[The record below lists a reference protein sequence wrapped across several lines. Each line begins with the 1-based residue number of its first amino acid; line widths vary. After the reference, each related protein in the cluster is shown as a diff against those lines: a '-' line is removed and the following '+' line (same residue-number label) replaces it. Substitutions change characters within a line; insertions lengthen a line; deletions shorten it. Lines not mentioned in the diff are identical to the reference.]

1 MLTHKTTNR
10 VIYGDTDKMGYA
22 YNANYLRWF
31 EIGRSEMFR
40 SMGLSYKTIETRGF
54 FLPVSEVYCKF
65 LAPIQYDDMLVI
77 ETSLDTG
84 VKGGMK
90 FDYCIKSEDIK
101 EHALKK
107 RWWNPDRSNFDFALA
122 YSDHENYSRQV
133 SHIRWM
139 RSGQLLQEYSGIDPN
154 KAD

>member
-40 SMGLSYKTIETRGF
+40 SMGLSYKTIESRGVY
-54 FLPVSEVYCKF
+54 LPVSEVYCKF
-65 LAPIQYDDMLVI
+65 STPIQYDDMLVI
-77 ETSLDTG
+77 ETSIDTS

-90 FDYCIKSEDIK
+90 FDYCIKNEDSTKIHAKGYTKHAFVDKNGRVVRPPDFIK
-101 EHALKK
+101 EL
-107 RWWNPDRSNFDFALA
+107 
-122 YSDHENYSRQV
+122 
-133 SHIRWM
+133 I
-139 RSGQLLQEYSGIDPN
+139 N
-154 KAD
+154 KNNDNG

>member
-1 MLTHKTTNR
+1 MLTHRTTSR

-40 SMGLSYKTIETRGF
+40 SMGMAYKTIEKKGI
-54 FLPVSEVYCKF
+54 FLPVSEVHCKF
-65 LAPIQYDDMLVI
+65 LAPIQYDDVLVI

-90 FDYCIKSEDIK
+90 FDYCILSEDGEKIHAKGYTKHACVDKNGRVVRPPDFIK
-101 EHALKK
+101 ELIEK
-107 RWWNPDRSNFDFALA
+107 NICNS
-122 YSDHENYSRQV
+122 
-133 SHIRWM
+133 
-139 RSGQLLQEYSGIDPN
+139 
-154 KAD
+154 

>member
-1 MLTHKTTNR
+1 

-40 SMGLSYKTIETRGF
+40 SMGLAYKEIETKGV

-65 LAPIQYDDMLVI
+65 STPIQYDD
-77 ETSLDTG
+77 

-90 FDYCIKSEDIK
+90 FDYCIKSEDSTKIHAKGYTKHAFVDKNGRVVRPPEFIK
-101 EHALKK
+101 KLINK
-107 RWWNPDRSNFDFALA
+107 N
-122 YSDHENYSRQV
+122 SDN
-133 SHIRWM
+133 
-139 RSGQLLQEYSGIDPN
+139 
-154 KAD
+154 A

>member
-1 MLTHKTTNR
+1 MLTHRTKNR

-40 SMGLSYKTIETRGF
+40 SMGLSYKTIETRGI
-54 FLPVSEVYCKF
+54 FLPVSEAYCKF
-65 LAPIQYDDMLVI
+65 LTPIQYDDMLVI

-90 FDYCIKSEDIK
+90 FDYCIKSEDSSSTHAKGYTKHAFMDKNGRVVRPPDFIK
-101 EHALKK
+101 GL
-107 RWWNPDRSNFDFALA
+107 
-122 YSDHENYSRQV
+122 
-133 SHIRWM
+133 
-139 RSGQLLQEYSGIDPN
+139 IDQN
-154 KAD
+154 KDDT

>member
-1 MLTHKTTNR
+1 MLTHRTKNR

-40 SMGLSYKTIETRGF
+40 SMGLSYKTIETRGI
-54 FLPVSEVYCKF
+54 FLPVSEAYCKF
-65 LAPIQYDDMLVI
+65 LTPIQYDDMLVI

-90 FDYCIKSEDIK
+90 FDYCIKSEDSSNTHAKGYTKHAFMDKNGRVVRPPDFIK
-101 EHALKK
+101 EL
-107 RWWNPDRSNFDFALA
+107 
-122 YSDHENYSRQV
+122 
-133 SHIRWM
+133 
-139 RSGQLLQEYSGIDPN
+139 IDQN
-154 KAD
+154 KDDT